1 MKAKSSLPRTNVYS
15 ISKEISMFKLSDL
28 FILLAVAV
36 SFAVSG
42 LLWFEGEQLA
52 GLFTAIWV
60 PSILAFGIYFKL
72 SSLLARRDQS

>member
-1 MKAKSSLPRTNVYS
+1 
-15 ISKEISMFKLSDL
+15 MFKRSDF

-42 LLWFEGEQLA
+42 FSYFNGLESQA
-52 GLFTAIWV
+52 LFTAIWV

-72 SSLLARRDQS
+72 AALSAQGEKK

>member
-1 MKAKSSLPRTNVYS
+1 
-15 ISKEISMFKLSDL
+15 MFKPSDY

-42 LLWFEGEQLA
+42 FSYFNGLETQ

-72 SSLLARRDQS
+72 AALAARGAKQ

>member
-1 MKAKSSLPRTNVYS
+1 
-15 ISKEISMFKLSDL
+15 MFKRSDF

-42 LLWFEGEQLA
+42 FSYFNGLETQA
-52 GLFTAIWV
+52 LFTAIWV

-72 SSLLARRDQS
+72 AALSARGEKQ

>member
-1 MKAKSSLPRTNVYS
+1 
-15 ISKEISMFKLSDL
+15 MFKLSDL
-28 FILLAVAV
+28 FILLAVAI

-42 LLWFEGEQLA
+42 FSYFNGYEMQ

-72 SSLLARRDQS
+72 AALSAKDTRR

>member
-1 MKAKSSLPRTNVYS
+1 MKAKSSFTRTNVYS